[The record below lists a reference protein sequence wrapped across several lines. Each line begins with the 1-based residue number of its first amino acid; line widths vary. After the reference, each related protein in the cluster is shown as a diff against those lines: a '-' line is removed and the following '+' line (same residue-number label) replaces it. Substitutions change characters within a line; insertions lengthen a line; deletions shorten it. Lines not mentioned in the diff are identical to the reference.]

1 MLRAAGVCCHLY
13 SSVTHTNTV
22 PAAHTTT
29 PASLLLHRRQRQ
41 YITSHRII
49 SSAKTRIRSV
59 NTELD
64 QHVERDI
71 DGYPSFIPRDYI
83 DEIQEPAAL
92 DMLKKMQMA
101 QLMVPSLGLV
111 KTAYV
116 FEPCVKEKASS
127 EDHPAFVLLHGF
139 DSSMLEF
146 RRFVSQLNRVGDVY
160 VVDLAGWGFSDCGF
174 GERSDITLGP
184 QQKREH
190 LQKFI
195 EDVVGR
201 PVTLLGTSLGGSVAI
216 DFASEYQ
223 REWVD
228 RLVLVDAQGF
238 IDGIG
243 PMSSMPRFLS
253 VLGVQVLKSV
263 GLRQMANKMA
273 YFDKDRYATD
283 DAMKIGRL
291 HTHLDGW
298 TDANVAFMQS
308 GGYAVST
315 RLGDINIPC
324 LVVWG
329 RNDEILDPSYAD
341 KFMQVLKDAE
351 LVWIENCGH
360 VPALEQPA
368 KLVEAIEGFEM
379 KKSS

>member
-13 SSVTHTNTV
+13 SVTTHTTSV
-22 PAAHTTT
+22 PAAHSTT
-29 PASLLLHRRQRQ
+29 PGSLLLCRGQRQRV
-41 YITSHRII
+41 TSHRVT
-49 SSAKTRIRSV
+49 SCMNTRIRSI

-64 QHVERDI
+64 QPVERDT

-92 DMLKKMQMA
+92 DMLKKMQLA
-101 QLMVPSLGLV
+101 QLMVPGLGLV

-223 REWVD
+223 HEWVD

-273 YFDKDRYATD
+273 YFDKERYATD
-283 DAMKIGRL
+283 DAMRIGRL

-315 RLGDINIPC
+315 RLGDIDIPC

-341 KFMQVLKDAE
+341 RFMQVLKNAE

-360 VPALEQPA
+360 VPALEQPL
-368 KLVEAIEGFEM
+368 KLVEAIEEFET

>member
-1 MLRAAGVCCHLY
+1 
-13 SSVTHTNTV
+13 
-22 PAAHTTT
+22 
-29 PASLLLHRRQRQ
+29 
-41 YITSHRII
+41 
-49 SSAKTRIRSV
+49 
-59 NTELD
+59 
-64 QHVERDI
+64 
-71 DGYPSFIPRDYI
+71 
-83 DEIQEPAAL
+83 
-92 DMLKKMQMA
+92 
-101 QLMVPSLGLV
+101 
-111 KTAYV
+111 
-116 FEPCVKEKASS
+116 
-127 EDHPAFVLLHGF
+127 
-139 DSSMLEF
+139 
-146 RRFVSQLNRVGDVY
+146 
-160 VVDLAGWGFSDCGF
+160 
-174 GERSDITLGP
+174 
-184 QQKREH
+184 